1 MKKII
6 KLSSSLALI
15 FLLGLS
21 LSSYDSATVVNDNGV
36 DVEVVKGGD
45 YWIVACDGQL
55 IYRDKNTQQYKNG
68 ILHMRTTVYR
78 LPEGC
83 SSIPDKATK
92 VRPYPGYS
100 LNYSPSGIVVVK
112 EIYN

>member
-1 MKKII
+1 MKKFV
-6 KLSSSLALI
+6 KLFGSLALV
-15 FLLGLS
+15 FLLGLT
-21 LSSYDSATVVNDNGV
+21 LSSYDSTTVVEENGV
-36 DVEVVKGGD
+36 DVEVIKGGD
-45 YWIVACDGQL
+45 YWIIACDGQL
-55 IYRDKNTQQYKNG
+55 IYREKNTQQYKNNV
-68 ILHMRTTVYR
+68 LHMRTTVYR

-92 VRPYPGYS
+92 VRPWPGYS